1 MYGRYHVSAKLGR
14 VARIVLG
21 LGSSHGPMLSIA
33 PEFWPDRVLA
43 DRANPR
49 HYFQGKIYTFDEMA
63 ELRREERLSVQASAE
78 VREQRYAR
86 CQRAIAALGDVY
98 LENMPDVLVVVGNDQ
113 MEVFTAEHIPAFAVF
128 WGDYVEGIPRTPE
141 FLAKLPPGI
150 ARAELD
156 RTPPEYT
163 RYACVPELGR
173 HLIQSAM
180 AEGFDLAQMTR
191 LPTGAIGSNAVP
203 HAFGFIHRR
212 VMRDRVAPQV
222 PVFINTFYPP
232 NQPTVSRCYNLGRM
246 LARAVASWPSDQRV
260 AFVASG
266 GLSHFV
272 VDEAFDHAVLDAML
286 GSNAAAIEDFPECMF
301 ESGTSEIKN
310 WIVVAGA
317 MAEAGLK
324 MTLIDYVPCYR
335 SEAGTGSGMGFAY
348 WSEP

>member
-1 MYGRYHVSAKLGR
+1 
-14 VARIVLG
+14 
-21 LGSSHGPMLSIA
+21 MLSIA

-49 HYFQGKIYTFDEMA
+49 HFFQGKIYTFDQMA
-63 ELRREERLSVQASAE
+63 ALRREERLGDQASAE
-78 VREQRYAR
+78 VRAERYAR
-86 CQRAIAALGDVY
+86 CQRAIAELGGVY

-113 MEVFTAEHIPAFAVF
+113 MEVFTAEHIPAFAIF

-141 FLAKLPPGI
+141 FLAKLGPGI

-156 RTPPEYT
+156 RTPSVYT
-163 RYACVPELGR
+163 QYPCDSGLGR
-173 HLIQSAM
+173 HLIHSAIE
-180 AEGFDLAQMTR
+180 EGFDLAQMTR
-191 LPTGAIGSNAVP
+191 LPTGEIGSNAVP

-232 NQPTVSRCYNLGRM
+232 NQPTVVRCYNLGRM

-286 GSNAAAIEDFPECMF
+286 SSDAAALAALPECMF

-348 WSEP
+348 WSKPSG

>member
-1 MYGRYHVSAKLGR
+1 MFAKLGR

-33 PEFWPDRVLA
+33 SEFWPDRVLA

-49 HYFQGKIYTFDEMA
+49 HFFQGKIYTFNEMA
-63 ELRREERLSVQASAE
+63 ELRRDERLGEQASPE
-78 VREQRYAR
+78 VRAERYAR
-86 CQRAIAALGDVY
+86 CQRAIAGLGDVY
-98 LENMPDVLVVVGNDQ
+98 TENAPDIAVVVGNDQ
-113 MEVFTAEHIPAFAVF
+113 MEVFTAEHIPAFAIF

-156 RTPPEYT
+156 RTPSVYT
-163 RYACVPELGR
+163 QYPCDSGLGR
-173 HLIQSAM
+173 HLIQSAT

-191 LPTGAIGSNAVP
+191 LPTGEIGSNAVP

-212 VMRDRVAPQV
+212 VMRDRVPPQV
-222 PVFINTFYPP
+222 PVFVNTFYPP
-232 NQPTVSRCYNLGRM
+232 NQPTASRCYHLGRM
-246 LARAVASWPSDQRV
+246 LARAVASWAPDRRV

-272 VDEAFDHAVLDAML
+272 IDETFDHAVLDALL
-286 GSNAAAIEDFPECMF
+286 GSNGAALENLPECMF

-348 WSEP
+348 WKP